1 MGKTKK
7 LCLLLGVLVLVCGA
21 VLLVS
26 RIQQRQEAIRSGT
39 TTVLTLDTSTA
50 TALSW
55 EYAGNSFSFHKDDQ
69 WVYDDDAAF
78 PVDQEEIGT
87 LLGQFEQFT
96 ADFTIEDAQDLSQY
110 GLDDPTCTI
119 HIETTDG
126 DYDILLGDY
135 SQMDQQ
141 RYVSIGD
148 GSVYLA
154 SSDPLDVY
162 NVLLAGLIRNDETPD
177 FDGVTAIRFSGADD
191 YTVTYQEDSTAT
203 YSTDDVYFTKLGSQV
218 LALDTSQVNGYLS
231 TITYLN
237 LTDYMTYTADEDT
250 LAIYGLDDPELTVSV
265 DYTVT
270 DEDGTE
276 RAETFTLTLSRDP
289 EQREKEE
296 DDDTEDVIAYVRL
309 GDSAIVYQITADEY
323 TALMAATRSDLRH
336 QEILWANF
344 TDITQVDVT
353 LEDET
358 YTLTAETNDDEH
370 IWYYGEEKLS
380 IGDFQSALTGLTA
393 ATFTTEQPSGKEELR
408 LTVTLDN
415 ENVPTVTL
423 AIYRYDG
430 SFCLVTVDGTPTALV
445 SRSAAMDLVEAVNA
459 IVLN

>member
-1 MGKTKK
+1 MGNRKK
-7 LCLLLGVLVLVCGA
+7 LYLLLGVLALVCGA
-21 VLLVS
+21 VFLVS
-26 RIQQRQEAIRSGT
+26 RIQQHQEAIRSGT
-39 TTVLTLDTSTA
+39 TTVLTLDTSSA

-55 EYAGNSFSFHKDDQ
+55 EYAGNSFSFHKDGQ
-69 WVYDDDAAF
+69 WVYDDDEAF
-78 PVDQEEIGT
+78 PVDQAEIGT

-96 ADFTIEDAQDLSQY
+96 ADFTIEGAQDLSQY

-119 HIETTDG
+119 HIETADG

-141 RYVSIGD
+141 HYVSIGD
-148 GSVYLA
+148 GNVYLA

-162 NVLLAGLIRNDETPD
+162 NVLLAGLIQNDETPD
-177 FDGVTAIRFSGADD
+177 FDGVTAIRFSGADN
-191 YTVTYQEDSTAT
+191 YTVTYQADNTET
-203 YSTDDVYFTKLGSQV
+203 YSEEDVYFTKLGSQT
-218 LALDTSQVNGYLS
+218 LALDTARVNSYLS

-237 LTDYMTYTADEDT
+237 LTDYVTYTADEDA

-276 RAETFTLTLSRDP
+276 QTETFSLSLSRDP
-289 EQREKEE
+289 EQREKNN
-296 DDDTEDVIAYVRL
+296 DDEDVTAYVRI
-309 GDSAIVYQITADEY
+309 GDSAIIYQITADEY
-323 TALMAATRSDLRH
+323 NSLMAATRGNLRH

-344 TDITQVDVT
+344 TDIQQVDVT
-353 LEDET
+353 LEGET
-358 YTLTAETNDDEH
+358 YTLTVETDDDEH
-370 IWYYGEEKLS
+370 VWYYGEEKLS

-415 ENVPTVTL
+415 ENVSTVEIV
-423 AIYRYDG
+423 IYRYDG
-430 SFCLVTVDGTPTALV
+430 SFCLVTVDETPTALV
-445 SRSAAMDLVEAVNA
+445 SRSAAMDPVEAVNA

>member
-1 MGKTKK
+1 M
-7 LCLLLGVLVLVCGA
+7 LGVLALVCGA
-21 VLLVS
+21 VFLVS
-26 RIQQRQEAIRSGT
+26 RIQQHQEAIRSGT
-39 TTVLTLDTSTA
+39 TTVLTLDTSSA

-55 EYAGNSFSFHKDDQ
+55 EYAGNSFSFHKDGQ
-69 WVYDDDAAF
+69 WVYDDDEAF
-78 PVDQEEIGT
+78 PVDQAEIGT

-96 ADFTIEDAQDLSQY
+96 ADFTIEGAQDLSQY

-119 HIETTDG
+119 HIETADG

-141 RYVSIGD
+141 HYVSIGD
-148 GSVYLA
+148 GNVYLA

-162 NVLLAGLIRNDETPD
+162 NVLLAGLIQNDETPD
-177 FDGVTAIRFSGADD
+177 FDGVTAIRFSGADN
-191 YTVTYQEDSTAT
+191 YTVTYQADNTET
-203 YSTDDVYFTKLGSQV
+203 YSEEDVYFTKLGSQT
-218 LALDTSQVNGYLS
+218 LTLDTARVNSYLS

-237 LTDYMTYTADEDT
+237 LTDYVTYTADEDA

-276 RAETFTLTLSRDP
+276 QTETFSLSLSRDP
-289 EQREKEE
+289 EQREKNN
-296 DDDTEDVIAYVRL
+296 DNEDVTAYVRI
-309 GDSAIVYQITADEY
+309 GDSAIIYQITADEY
-323 TALMAATRSDLRH
+323 NSLMAATRGNLRH

-344 TDITQVDVT
+344 TDIQQVDVT
-353 LEDET
+353 LEGET
-358 YTLTAETNDDEH
+358 YTLTVETDDDEH
-370 IWYYGEEKLS
+370 VWYYGEEKLS

-415 ENVPTVTL
+415 ENVSLVEI

>member
-1 MGKTKK
+1 MGNMKK
-7 LCLLLGVLVLVCGA
+7 LYLLLGVLALVCGA
-21 VLLVS
+21 VFLAS
-26 RIQQRQEAIRSGT
+26 RIQQYQEAIRSGT
-39 TTVLTLDTSTA
+39 TTVLTLDTSSA
-50 TALSW
+50 TVLSW
-55 EYAGNSFSFHKDDQ
+55 EYAGNSFSFHKGDQ
-69 WVYDDDAAF
+69 WVYDADEAF
-78 PVDQEEIGT
+78 PVDQTEIGT

-96 ADFTIEDAQDLSQY
+96 ADFTIENPEDLSQY

-119 HIETTDG
+119 RIETADG
-126 DYDILLGDY
+126 SYDILLGDY

-148 GSVYLA
+148 GNVYLA

-162 NVLLAGLIRNDETPD
+162 NVLLAGLIQNDETPD
-177 FDGVTAIRFSGADD
+177 FDGVAAIRFTGADD
-191 YTVTYQEDSTAT
+191 YTVTYQADNTAT
-203 YSTDDVYFTKLGSQV
+203 YSSDDVYFTKLGSQT
-218 LALDTSQVNGYLS
+218 LALDTSRVNSYLS

-237 LTDYMTYTADEDT
+237 LTDYVTYTADGDA

-276 RAETFTLTLSRDP
+276 TAETFTLALSRDP
-289 EQREKEE
+289 EQRET
-296 DDDTEDVIAYVRL
+296 DDDEGDVTAYVRI
-309 GDSAIVYQITADEY
+309 GDSAIIYQITADEY
-323 TALMAATRSDLRH
+323 NSLMAATRSDLRH

-344 TDITQVDVT
+344 TDIQQVDVT
-353 LEDET
+353 LEGET
-358 YTLTAETNDDEH
+358 YTLTVETDDDEH
-370 IWYYGEEKLS
+370 VWYYGEEKLS

-393 ATFTTEQPSGKEELR
+393 ATFTTEQPSGKEELQ
-408 LTVTLDN
+408 LTVTVDN
-415 ENVPTVTL
+415 ENVSTVEI

-430 SFCLVTVDGTPTALV
+430 SFCLVTVDGTPTALA

>member
-1 MGKTKK
+1 MGNRKK
-7 LCLLLGVLVLVCGA
+7 LYLLLGVLALVCGA
-21 VLLVS
+21 VFLVS
-26 RIQQRQEAIRSGT
+26 RIQQHQEAIRSGT

-55 EYAGNSFSFHKDDQ
+55 EYAGNSFSFHKDGQ
-69 WVYDDDAAF
+69 WVYDDDEAF
-78 PVDQEEIGT
+78 PVDQVEIGT

-119 HIETTDG
+119 HIETADG
-126 DYDILLGDY
+126 SYDILLGDY

-141 RYVSIGD
+141 RYISIGD
-148 GSVYLA
+148 GNVYLA

-162 NVLLAGLIRNDETPD
+162 NVLLAGLIRSDETPD
-177 FDGVTAIRFSGADD
+177 FDGVTAIRFTGADN
-191 YTVTYQEDSTAT
+191 YTVTYQADSNAT
-203 YSTDDVYFTKLGSQV
+203 YSEDDVYFTKLGSQT
-218 LALDTSQVNGYLS
+218 LALDTARVNSYLS

-237 LTDYMTYTADEDT
+237 LTDYVTYTADEDA

-276 RAETFTLTLSRDP
+276 QTETFSLSLSRDP
-289 EQREKEE
+289 EQREKNN
-296 DDDTEDVIAYVRL
+296 DDEDVTAYVRI
-309 GDSAIVYQITADEY
+309 GDSAIIYQITADEY
-323 TALMAATRSDLRH
+323 TSLMAATRNDLRH

-344 TDITQVDVT
+344 TDITQVDVA
-353 LEDET
+353 LEGET
-358 YTLTAETNDDEH
+358 YTLTVKTDDDEH
-370 IWYYGEEKLS
+370 VWYYGEEKLS

-415 ENVPTVTL
+415 ENVPSVEI

-430 SFCLVTVDGTPTALV
+430 SFCLATVDGTPTALV
-445 SRSAAMDLVEAVNA
+445 SRGAAMDLVEAVNA

>member
-1 MGKTKK
+1 MGNMKK
-7 LCLLLGVLVLVCGA
+7 LYLLLGVLALVCGA
-21 VLLVS
+21 VFLVS
-26 RIQQRQEAIRSGT
+26 RIQQHQEAIRSGT

-55 EYAGNSFSFHKDDQ
+55 EYADNSFSFHKDGQ
-69 WVYDDDAAF
+69 WVYDDDEAF
-78 PVDQEEIGT
+78 PVDQAEIGT

-110 GLDDPTCTI
+110 GLDAPTCTI
-119 HIETTDG
+119 HIETADG

-141 RYVSIGD
+141 RYISIGD
-148 GSVYLA
+148 GNVYLA
-154 SSDPLDVY
+154 SSDPLNVY
-162 NVLLAGLIRNDETPD
+162 NVLLAGLIQNDETPD
-177 FDGVTAIRFSGADD
+177 FDGVTAIRFTGADD
-191 YTVTYQEDSTAT
+191 YTVTYEENNTST
-203 YSTDDVYFTKLGSQV
+203 YSAEDVYFTKLGSQT
-218 LALDTSQVNGYLS
+218 LALDTSRVNSYLS

-237 LTDYMTYTADEDT
+237 LTDYVTYTADEDA
-250 LAIYGLDDPELTVSV
+250 LSIYGLDDPELTVSV
-265 DYTVT
+265 DYTAT

-276 RAETFTLTLSRDP
+276 TAETFTLALSRDP
-289 EQREKEE
+289 EQREK
-296 DDDTEDVIAYVRL
+296 DDDEDVTAYVRI
-309 GDSAIVYQITADEY
+309 GESAIIYQITADEY
-323 TALMAATRSDLRH
+323 NSLMAATRSDLRH

-353 LEDET
+353 LEGET
-358 YTLTAETNDDEH
+358 YTLTVETDDDEH
-370 IWYYGEEKLS
+370 VWYYGEEKLS

-393 ATFTTEQPSGKEELR
+393 ATFTSEQPSGKEELR
-408 LTVTLDN
+408 LRVTLDN
-415 ENVPTVTL
+415 ENVSSVEI

>member
-1 MGKTKK
+1 MGNRKK
-7 LCLLLGVLVLVCGA
+7 LYLLLGVLALVCGA
-21 VLLVS
+21 VFLVS
-26 RIQQRQEAIRSGT
+26 RIQQHQEAIRSGT

-55 EYAGNSFSFHKDDQ
+55 EYAGNSFSFHKDGQ
-69 WVYDDDAAF
+69 WVYDDDEAF
-78 PVDQEEIGT
+78 PVDQAEIGT

-119 HIETTDG
+119 HIETADG
-126 DYDILLGDY
+126 SYDILLGDY

-141 RYVSIGD
+141 RYISIGD
-148 GSVYLA
+148 GNVYLA

-177 FDGVTAIRFSGADD
+177 FDGVTAIRFTGADN
-191 YTVTYQEDSTAT
+191 YTVTYQADSNAT
-203 YSTDDVYFTKLGSQV
+203 YSEDDVYFTKLGSQT
-218 LALDTSQVNGYLS
+218 LALDTARVNSYLS

-237 LTDYMTYTADEDT
+237 LTDYVTYTADEDA

-276 RAETFTLTLSRDP
+276 QTETFSLSLSRDP
-289 EQREKEE
+289 EQREKNN
-296 DDDTEDVIAYVRL
+296 DDEDVTAYVRI
-309 GDSAIVYQITADEY
+309 GDSAIIYQITADEY
-323 TALMAATRSDLRH
+323 TSLMAATRNDLRH

-344 TDITQVDVT
+344 TDITQVDVA
-353 LEDET
+353 LEGET
-358 YTLTAETNDDEH
+358 YTLTVKTDDDEH
-370 IWYYGEEKLS
+370 VWYYGEEKLS

-415 ENVPTVTL
+415 ENVPSVEI

-430 SFCLVTVDGTPTALV
+430 SFCMVTVDGTPTALV
-445 SRSAAMDLVEAVNA
+445 SRGAAMDLVEAVNA

>member
-1 MGKTKK
+1 MGNMKK
-7 LCLLLGVLVLVCGA
+7 LYLLLGVLALVCGA
-21 VLLVS
+21 VFLVS
-26 RIQQRQEAIRSGT
+26 RIQQHQEAIRSGT

-55 EYAGNSFSFHKDDQ
+55 EYADNSFSFHKDGQ
-69 WVYDDDAAF
+69 WVYDADNAF
-78 PVDQEEIGT
+78 PVDQVEIGT

-96 ADFTIEDAQDLSQY
+96 ADFAIEDAQDLSQY

-126 DYDILLGDY
+126 NYDILLGDY

-148 GSVYLA
+148 GNVYLA

-162 NVLLAGLIRNDETPD
+162 NVLLAGLIQNDETPD
-177 FDGVTAIRFSGADD
+177 FDGVTAIRFTGTDD
-191 YTVTYQEDSTAT
+191 YTVTYQADNTAT
-203 YSTDDVYFTKLGSQV
+203 YNAEDVYFTKLGSQT
-218 LALDTSQVNGYLS
+218 LALDTARVNSYLS

-237 LTDYMTYTADEDT
+237 LTDYVTYTTDEDA

-265 DYTVT
+265 DYTAI
-270 DEDGTE
+270 DEDGMET
-276 RAETFTLTLSRDP
+276 AETFTLALSRDP
-289 EQREKEE
+289 EQREE
-296 DDDTEDVIAYVRL
+296 DDDEDVTAYVRI
-309 GDSAIVYQITADEY
+309 GDSAIIYQITADEY
-323 TALMAATRSDLRH
+323 NALMAATRSDLRH

-344 TDITQVDVT
+344 TDIQQMDVT
-353 LEDET
+353 LEGET
-358 YTLTAETNDDEH
+358 YTLTVETDDDEH
-370 IWYYGEEKLS
+370 VWYYGEEKLS
-380 IGDFQSALTGLTA
+380 IGDFQSALTDLTA

-408 LTVTLDN
+408 LTVVLDN
-415 ENVPTVTL
+415 ENVSLVEI

-445 SRSAAMDLVEAVNA
+445 SRRATMDLVEAVNA

>member
-1 MGKTKK
+1 MGNRKK
-7 LCLLLGVLVLVCGA
+7 LYLLLGVLALVCGA
-21 VLLVS
+21 VFLVS
-26 RIQQRQEAIRSGT
+26 RIQQHQEAIRSGT

-55 EYAGNSFSFHKDDQ
+55 EYAGNSFSFHKDGQ
-69 WVYDDDAAF
+69 WVYDDDEAF
-78 PVDQEEIGT
+78 PVDQAEIGT

-119 HIETTDG
+119 HIETADG
-126 DYDILLGDY
+126 SYDILLGDY

-141 RYVSIGD
+141 RYISIGD
-148 GSVYLA
+148 GNVYLA

-177 FDGVTAIRFSGADD
+177 FDGVTAIRFTGADN
-191 YTVTYQEDSTAT
+191 YTVTYQADSNAT
-203 YSTDDVYFTKLGSQV
+203 YSEDDVYFTKLGSQT
-218 LALDTSQVNGYLS
+218 LALDTARVNSYLS

-237 LTDYMTYTADEDT
+237 LTDYVTYTADEDA

-276 RAETFTLTLSRDP
+276 QTETFSLSLSRDP
-289 EQREKEE
+289 EQREKNN
-296 DDDTEDVIAYVRL
+296 DDEDVTAYVRI
-309 GDSAIVYQITADEY
+309 GDSAIIYQITADEY
-323 TALMAATRSDLRH
+323 TSLMAATRNDLRH

-344 TDITQVDVT
+344 TDITQVDVA
-353 LEDET
+353 LEGET
-358 YTLTAETNDDEH
+358 YTLTVKTDDDEH
-370 IWYYGEEKLS
+370 VWYYGEEKLS

-415 ENVPTVTL
+415 ENVPSVEI
-423 AIYRYDG
+423 AIYRYAG
-430 SFCLVTVDGTPTALV
+430 SFCMVTVDGTPTALV
-445 SRSAAMDLVEAVNA
+445 SRGAAMDLVEAVNA

>member
-1 MGKTKK
+1 MGNRKK
-7 LCLLLGVLVLVCGA
+7 LYLLLGVLALVCGA
-21 VLLVS
+21 VFLVS
-26 RIQQRQEAIRSGT
+26 RIQQHQEAIRSGT
-39 TTVLTLDTSTA
+39 TTVLTLDASMA

-55 EYAGNSFSFHKDDQ
+55 EYAGNSFSFRKDDQ
-69 WVYDDDAAF
+69 WVYDADEAF
-78 PVDQEEIGT
+78 PVDQVEIGT

-96 ADFTIEDAQDLSQY
+96 ADFTIEDAQNLSQY
-110 GLDDPTCTI
+110 GLDNPTCTI
-119 HIETTDG
+119 HVETTDG

-148 GSVYLA
+148 GNVYLA

-177 FDGVTAIRFSGADD
+177 FNDVTAIRFTGADD
-191 YTVTYQEDSTAT
+191 YTVTYQADNTET
-203 YSTDDVYFTKLGSQV
+203 YSEEDVYFTKLGSQT
-218 LALDTSQVNGYLS
+218 LALDTARVNSYLS
-231 TITYLN
+231 TVTYLN
-237 LTDYMTYTADEDT
+237 LTDYVTYTADEDA

-270 DEDGTE
+270 DEDGAET
-276 RAETFTLTLSRDP
+276 AETFTLSLSRDP
-289 EQREKEE
+289 EQREK
-296 DDDTEDVIAYVRL
+296 DDDEDVTAYVRI
-309 GDSAIVYQITADEY
+309 GDSAIIYQITADEY
-323 TALMAATRSDLRH
+323 NSLMAATRSDLRH

-344 TDITQVDVT
+344 TDIQQVDVT
-353 LEDET
+353 LEGET
-358 YTLTAETNDDEH
+358 YTLTVETDDDEH
-370 IWYYGEEKLS
+370 VWYYGEEKLS

-415 ENVPTVTL
+415 ENVSTVDI

-430 SFCLVTVDGTPTALV
+430 SFCLVTIDGTPTALV

>member
-1 MGKTKK
+1 MGNRKK
-7 LCLLLGVLVLVCGA
+7 LYLLLGVLALVCGA
-21 VLLVS
+21 VFLVS
-26 RIQQRQEAIRSGT
+26 RIQQHQEAIRSGT

-55 EYAGNSFSFHKDDQ
+55 EYADNSFSFHKDDQ
-69 WVYDDDAAF
+69 WVYDTDEAF
-78 PVDQEEIGT
+78 PVDQVEIGT

-148 GSVYLA
+148 GNVYLA

-177 FDGVTAIRFSGADD
+177 FDGVTAIQFTGADN
-191 YTVTYQEDSTAT
+191 YTVTYEEDSTAT
-203 YSTDDVYFTKLGSQV
+203 YSPDDVYFTKLGSRT
-218 LALDTSQVNGYLS
+218 LALDTARVNSYLS

-237 LTDYMTYTADEDT
+237 LTDYVTYTADEDA

-276 RAETFTLTLSRDP
+276 TAETFTLALSRDP
-289 EQREKEE
+289 EQREK
-296 DDDTEDVIAYVRL
+296 DDDDEDVTAYVRI
-309 GDSAIVYQITADEY
+309 GDSAIIYQITADEY
-323 TALMAATRSDLRH
+323 NALMAATRGDLRH
-336 QEILWANF
+336 QEILWASF
-344 TDITQVDVT
+344 TDITQADVT
-353 LEDET
+353 LEGET
-358 YTLTAETNDDEH
+358 YTLTVETNDDEH
-370 IWYYGEEKLS
+370 VWYYGEEKLS
-380 IGDFQSALTGLTA
+380 IGDFQTALTGLTA

-415 ENVPTVTL
+415 ENVPSVEIV
-423 AIYRYDG
+423 IYRYDG

-459 IVLN
+459 IVLDQH

>member
-21 VLLVS
+21 AALVS
-26 RIQQRQEAIRSGT
+26 RVRQHQEDIRSGT
-39 TTVLTLDTSTA
+39 ATVLTLDTSTV

-55 EYAGNSFSFHKDDQ
+55 EYGENSFSFHKDGA
-69 WVYDDDAAF
+69 WIYDADEAF
-78 PVDQEEIGT
+78 PVDQAEIGT

-96 ADFTIEDAQDLSQY
+96 ADFTIEGAEDLSQY
-110 GLDDPTCTI
+110 GLDDPTCAI
-119 HIETTDG
+119 HIETETA

-148 GSVYLA
+148 GNVYLA

-162 NVLLAGLIRNDETPD
+162 NVLLAGLIQNDETPD
-177 FDGVTAIRFSGADD
+177 FDGVTAIRFTGADS
-191 YTVTYQEDSTAT
+191 YTVTYQADNTAS
-203 YSTDDVYFTKLGSQV
+203 YSAEDVYFTTLNGKT
-218 LALDTSQVNGYLS
+218 LALDSSLVNGYLS
-231 TITYLN
+231 AITYLN
-237 LTDYMTYTADEDT
+237 LTDYMTYTADGDA

-270 DEDGTE
+270 DEDGAET
-276 RAETFTLTLSRDP
+276 AETFTLALSRDP
-289 EQREKEE
+289 EQREK
-296 DDDTEDVIAYVRL
+296 DDDDQDVTAYVRI
-309 GDSAIVYQITADEY
+309 GDSAIIYQITADEY
-323 TALMAATRSDLRH
+323 NSLMAATRSDLRH

-344 TDITQVDVT
+344 TDIQQVDVT
-353 LEDET
+353 LEGQT
-358 YTLTAETNDDEH
+358 YTLTVEANGDEH
-370 IWYYGEEKLS
+370 VWYYGEEKLS

-393 ATFTTEQPSGKEELR
+393 AAFTTEQPSGKEELR

-415 ENVPTVTL
+415 ENVPSVEI

>member
-1 MGKTKK
+1 MGNRKK
-7 LCLLLGVLVLVCGA
+7 LYLLLGVLALVCGA
-21 VLLVS
+21 VFLVS
-26 RIQQRQEAIRSGT
+26 RIQQHQEAIRSGT

-55 EYAGNSFSFHKDDQ
+55 EYAGNSFSFHKDGQ
-69 WVYDDDAAF
+69 WVYDDDEAF
-78 PVDQEEIGT
+78 PVDQAEIGT

-119 HIETTDG
+119 HIETADG
-126 DYDILLGDY
+126 SYDILLGDY

-141 RYVSIGD
+141 RYISIGD
-148 GSVYLA
+148 GNVYLA

-177 FDGVTAIRFSGADD
+177 FDGVTAIRFTGADN
-191 YTVTYQEDSTAT
+191 YTVTYQADSNAT
-203 YSTDDVYFTKLGSQV
+203 YSEDDVYFTKLGSQT
-218 LALDTSQVNGYLS
+218 LALDTARVNSYLS

-237 LTDYMTYTADEDT
+237 LTDYVTYTADEDA

-276 RAETFTLTLSRDP
+276 QTETFSLSLSRDP
-289 EQREKEE
+289 EQREKNN
-296 DDDTEDVIAYVRL
+296 DDEDVTAYVRI
-309 GDSAIVYQITADEY
+309 GDSAIIYQITADEY
-323 TALMAATRSDLRH
+323 TSLMAATRNDLRH

-344 TDITQVDVT
+344 TDITQVDVA
-353 LEDET
+353 LEGET
-358 YTLTAETNDDEH
+358 YTLTVKTDDDEH
-370 IWYYGEEKLS
+370 VWYYGEEKLS

-415 ENVPTVTL
+415 ENVPSVEI

-430 SFCLVTVDGTPTALV
+430 SFCLATVDGTPTALV
-445 SRSAAMDLVEAVNA
+445 SRGAAMDLVEAVNA

>member
-1 MGKTKK
+1 M
-7 LCLLLGVLVLVCGA
+7 LGVLALVCGA
-21 VLLVS
+21 VFLVS
-26 RIQQRQEAIRSGT
+26 RIQQHQEAIRSGT
-39 TTVLTLDTSTA
+39 TTVLTLDTSSA

-55 EYAGNSFSFHKDDQ
+55 EYAGNSFSFHKDGQ
-69 WVYDDDAAF
+69 WVYDDDEAF
-78 PVDQEEIGT
+78 PVDQAEIGT

-96 ADFTIEDAQDLSQY
+96 ADFTIEGAQDLSQY

-119 HIETTDG
+119 HIETADG

-141 RYVSIGD
+141 HYVSIGD
-148 GSVYLA
+148 GNVYLA

-162 NVLLAGLIRNDETPD
+162 NVLLAGLIQNDETPD
-177 FDGVTAIRFSGADD
+177 FDGVTAIRFSGADN
-191 YTVTYQEDSTAT
+191 YTVTYQADNTET
-203 YSTDDVYFTKLGSQV
+203 YSEEDVYFTKLGSQT
-218 LALDTSQVNGYLS
+218 LALDTARVNSYLS

-237 LTDYMTYTADEDT
+237 LTDYVTYTADEDA

-276 RAETFTLTLSRDP
+276 QTETFSLSLSRDP
-289 EQREKEE
+289 EQREKNN
-296 DDDTEDVIAYVRL
+296 DDEDVTAYVRI
-309 GDSAIVYQITADEY
+309 GDSAIIYQITADEY
-323 TALMAATRSDLRH
+323 NSLMAATRGNLRH

-344 TDITQVDVT
+344 TDIQQVDVT
-353 LEDET
+353 LEGET
-358 YTLTAETNDDEH
+358 YTLTVETDDDEH
-370 IWYYGEEKLS
+370 VWYYGEEKLS

-415 ENVPTVTL
+415 ENVSTVEIV
-423 AIYRYDG
+423 IYRYDG
-430 SFCLVTVDGTPTALV
+430 SFCLVTVDETPTALV
-445 SRSAAMDLVEAVNA
+445 SRSAAMDPVEAVNA

>member
-1 MGKTKK
+1 MGNRKK
-7 LCLLLGVLVLVCGA
+7 LYLLLGVLALVCGA
-21 VLLVS
+21 VFLVS
-26 RIQQRQEAIRSGT
+26 RIQQHQEAIRSGT

-55 EYAGNSFSFHKDDQ
+55 EYAGNSFSFHKDGQ
-69 WVYDDDAAF
+69 WVYDDDEAF
-78 PVDQEEIGT
+78 PVDQAEIGT

-119 HIETTDG
+119 HIETADG
-126 DYDILLGDY
+126 SYDILLGDY

-141 RYVSIGD
+141 RYISIGD
-148 GSVYLA
+148 GNVYLA

-177 FDGVTAIRFSGADD
+177 FDGVTAIRFTGADN
-191 YTVTYQEDSTAT
+191 YTVTYQADSNAT
-203 YSTDDVYFTKLGSQV
+203 YSEDDVYFTKLGSQT
-218 LALDTSQVNGYLS
+218 LALDTARVNSYLS

-237 LTDYMTYTADEDT
+237 LTDYVTYTADEDA

-276 RAETFTLTLSRDP
+276 QTETFSLSLSRDP
-289 EQREKEE
+289 EQREKNN
-296 DDDTEDVIAYVRL
+296 DDEDVTAYVRI
-309 GDSAIVYQITADEY
+309 GDSAIIYQITADEY
-323 TALMAATRSDLRH
+323 TSLMAATRNDLRH

-344 TDITQVDVT
+344 TDITQVDVA
-353 LEDET
+353 LEGET
-358 YTLTAETNDDEH
+358 YTLTVKTDDDEH
-370 IWYYGEEKLS
+370 VWYYGEEKLS

-415 ENVPTVTL
+415 ENVSLVEI

-445 SRSAAMDLVEAVNA
+445 SRGAAVDLVEAVNA

>member
-1 MGKTKK
+1 MGNMKK
-7 LCLLLGVLVLVCGA
+7 LYLLLGVLVLVCGA
-21 VLLVS
+21 VFLVS
-26 RIQQRQEAIRSGT
+26 RVQQHQEAIRSGT

-55 EYAGNSFSFHKDDQ
+55 EYADNSFSFHKDDQ
-69 WVYDDDAAF
+69 WIYDADNAF
-78 PVDQEEIGT
+78 PVDQVEIGT

-126 DYDILLGDY
+126 GYDILLGDY

-141 RYVSIGD
+141 CYVSIGD
-148 GSVYLA
+148 GNVYLV

-162 NVLLAGLIRNDETPD
+162 NVLLAGLIQNDETPD
-177 FDGVTAIRFSGADD
+177 FDGVTAIRFTGADN
-191 YTVTYQEDSTAT
+191 YTVTYEENNSST
-203 YSTDDVYFTKLGSQV
+203 YSTDDVYFTKLGSQS
-218 LALDTSQVNGYLS
+218 LALDTTRVNSYLS

-237 LTDYMTYTADEDT
+237 LTDYVTYTADGDA

-270 DEDGTE
+270 DEDGAET
-276 RAETFTLTLSRDP
+276 AETFTLALSRDP
-289 EQREKEE
+289 EQREK
-296 DDDTEDVIAYVRL
+296 DDDDQDVTAYVRI
-309 GDSAIVYQITADEY
+309 GDSAIIYQITADEY
-323 TALMAATRSDLRH
+323 NSLMAATRSDLRH

-344 TDITQVDVT
+344 TDIQQVDVT
-353 LEDET
+353 LEGQT
-358 YTLTAETNDDEH
+358 YTLTVEANGDEH
-370 IWYYGEEKLS
+370 VWYYGEEKLS

-415 ENVPTVTL
+415 ENVPSVEI

>member
-1 MGKTKK
+1 MKK
-7 LCLLLGVLVLVCGA
+7 LYLLLGVLALVCGA
-21 VLLVS
+21 VFLVS
-26 RIQQRQEAIRSGT
+26 RVQQHQEAIRSGT

-55 EYAGNSFSFHKDDQ
+55 EYADNSFSFHKDDQ
-69 WVYDDDAAF
+69 WVYDDDEAF
-78 PVDQEEIGT
+78 PVDQAEIGT

-96 ADFTIEDAQDLSQY
+96 ADFTIEDVQDLSQY

-126 DYDILLGDY
+126 SYDILLGDY

-141 RYVSIGD
+141 RYVSIGN
-148 GSVYLA
+148 GNVYLA
-154 SSDPLDVY
+154 SADPLDVY
-162 NVLLAGLIRNDETPD
+162 NVLLAGLIQNDETPD
-177 FDGVTAIRFSGADD
+177 FDGVTAIRFTGADD
-191 YTVTYQEDSTAT
+191 YTVAYEENNTST
-203 YSTDDVYFTKLGSQV
+203 YSADDVYFTKLGSQT
-218 LALDTSQVNGYLS
+218 LALDTARVNSYLS

-237 LTDYMTYTADEDT
+237 LTDYVTYTADEDA

-270 DEDGTE
+270 DENGTE
-276 RAETFTLTLSRDP
+276 QAETFTLSLSRDP
-289 EQREKEE
+289 EQREK
-296 DDDTEDVIAYVRL
+296 DDDENVTAYVRI
-309 GDSAIVYQITADEY
+309 GDSAIIYQITADEY
-323 TALMAATRSDLRH
+323 NSLMAATRSDLRH

-344 TDITQVDVT
+344 TDIQQVDVT
-353 LEDET
+353 LEGET
-358 YTLTAETNDDEH
+358 YTLTVETDDDEH
-370 IWYYGEEKLS
+370 VWSYGEEKLS

-393 ATFTTEQPSGKEELR
+393 ATFTAEQPSGKEELQ

-415 ENVPTVTL
+415 ENVSSVEI

>member
-1 MGKTKK
+1 MVKMKK
-7 LCLLLGVLVLVCGA
+7 LYLLLGVLALVCGA
-21 VLLVS
+21 VFLVS
-26 RIQQRQEAIRSGT
+26 RIQQHQEAIRSGT

-55 EYAGNSFSFHKDDQ
+55 DYADNSFSFHKDDQ
-69 WVYDDDAAF
+69 WVYDADDAF
-78 PVDQEEIGT
+78 PVDQVEIGT

-96 ADFTIEDAQDLSQY
+96 ADFTIESPEDLSQY

-126 DYDILLGDY
+126 NYDILLGDY

-148 GSVYLA
+148 GNVYLA

-162 NVLLAGLIRNDETPD
+162 NVLLAGLIQNDETPD
-177 FDGVTAIRFSGADD
+177 FDGVTAIRFTGADN
-191 YTVTYQEDSTAT
+191 YTVTYEENNSST
-203 YSTDDVYFTKLGSQV
+203 YSADDVYFTKLGSQT
-218 LALDTSQVNGYLS
+218 LALDTKLVNSYLS

-237 LTDYMTYTADEDT
+237 LTDYVTYTADEDA
-250 LAIYGLDDPELTVSV
+250 LAIYGLDDPELRVSV

-270 DEDGTE
+270 DEGGAE
-276 RAETFTLTLSRDP
+276 QAETFTLALGLDP
-289 EQREKEE
+289 EQREAEN
-296 DDDTEDVIAYVRL
+296 DDDEDVIAYVRI
-309 GDSAIVYQITADEY
+309 GDSAIIYQITADEY
-323 TALMAATRSDLRH
+323 NSLIAATRSDLRH

-344 TDITQVDVT
+344 TDIQQVDVT
-353 LEDET
+353 LEGET
-358 YTLTAETNDDEH
+358 YTLTVETDDDEH
-370 IWYYGEEKLS
+370 VWYYGEEKLS
-380 IGDFQSALTGLTA
+380 IGDFQTALTGLTA
-393 ATFTTEQPSGKEELR
+393 ATFTTEQPSGKEELS

-415 ENVPTVTL
+415 ENVPSVEIV
-423 AIYRYDG
+423 IYRYDG
-430 SFCLVTVDGTPTALV
+430 SFCLITVDGTPTALV